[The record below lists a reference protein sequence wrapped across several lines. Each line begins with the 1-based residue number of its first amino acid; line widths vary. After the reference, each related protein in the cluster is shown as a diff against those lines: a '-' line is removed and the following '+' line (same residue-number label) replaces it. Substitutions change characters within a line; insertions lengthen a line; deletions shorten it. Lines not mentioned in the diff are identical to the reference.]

1 MSDHTVTITADNWDA
16 EVSQSNPSVVLVDF
30 WAEWCNPCK
39 AIAPTLDQLAEEL
52 TGKVKIGKVDI
63 VDQRPLADKFGIQ
76 SIPSLLIFKAGEL
89 VEQTGPANRAVLQEK
104 LLAHCD

>member
-1 MSDHTVTITADNWDA
+1 MSEHTVTITEDNWQN
-16 EVSQSNPSVVLVDF
+16 EVTDSNPSVVLVDF
-30 WAEWCNPCK
+30 WAEWCQPCK
-39 AIAPTLDQLAEEL
+39 AIAPMLDQLGSDL

-76 SIPSLLIFKAGEL
+76 SIPALLIFKGGEL
-89 VEQTGPANRAVLQEK
+89 VEQTGPANKAVLQEK